1 VKVHEHQAKDLL
13 ARYGVPVPRGYVAET
28 ADAAAAI
35 ARELAA
41 PVAVKAQIHAGGR
54 GKGGG
59 IKLAESPE
67 QAREAAAKII
77 GMRLVTHQTG
87 PEGRLVKRVLVEEQ
101 LQVERELYLGVVI
114 DNSIGLPLVM
124 ASADGGVE
132 IEEVAAKTPE
142 RIHKTPVDPTVGF
155 QPFQGRQLAIEIG
168 LDGDMMRPASSLI
181 GGLYRCF
188 AENDCSLAE
197 VNPLVV
203 TRDGRLL
210 AADAK
215 LNFDDNALYRHKELA
230 ELRDIDEEDPLEV
243 RAQESG
249 IGNYVKL
256 TGNIGCVVNGAGLA
270 MATMDAIKL
279 AGGEPANF
287 LDIGT
292 VNDTG
297 RVVSSFRILTEDPN
311 VRAILINIFGGMARV
326 DIIAEGII
334 QAHREMEIGVPVVA
348 RLVGTNLEEGE
359 RLLSEAGPSSLI
371 RAADLGAA
379 AQKAVEAAGAPSRS
393 SSSAA
398 HLGELHS

>member
-1 VKVHEHQAKDLL
+1 MKVHEFQAKSVLS
-13 ARYGVPVPRGYVAET
+13 RYGVPVPRGRVTDNPDE
-28 ADAAAAI
+28 AAQI
-35 ARELAA
+35 ARDLGV
-41 PVAVKAQIHAGGR
+41 PVAIKAQIHAGGR

-59 IKLAESPE
+59 IKLAQTPDE
-67 QAREAAAKII
+67 AREAAKSII

-101 LQVERELYLGVVI
+101 LQVERELYLGIVI

-142 RIHKTPVDPTVGF
+142 RIHRSPVDPTVGF
-155 QPFQGRQLAIEIG
+155 QPFQGRQLAMAIG
-168 LDGDMMRPASSLI
+168 LTGEQMRPGAAVI
-181 GGLYRCF
+181 AGLYNAF

-197 VNPLVV
+197 INPLVV
-203 TRDGRLL
+203 TKDGRLL

-215 LNFDDNALYRHKELA
+215 LNFDDNALYRHKDLA
-230 ELRDIDEEDPLEV
+230 EMRDIDEEDPLEV

-279 AGGEPANF
+279 AGGDPAHF

-292 VNDTG
+292 VNDPA
-297 RVVSSFRILTEDPN
+297 RVVESFRILVDDPN
-311 VRAILINIFGGMARV
+311 VEAVLINIFGGMARV
-326 DIIAEGII
+326 DIIAQGII
-334 QAHREMEIGVPVVA
+334 EAHREMDIRVPVVA
-348 RLVGTNLEEGE
+348 RLVGTNVEEGE
-359 RLLSEAGPSSLI
+359 RLLSESGLNLV
-371 RAADLGAA
+371 RAADLGEAA
-379 AQKAVEAAGAPSRS
+379 RKAVEAAR
-393 SSSAA
+393 
-398 HLGELHS
+398 

>member
-1 VKVHEHQAKDLL
+1 MKVHEYQAKDLL
-13 ARYGVPVPRGYVAET
+13 AKYGVAVPRGRVAET
-28 ADAAAAI
+28 ADEAGAI
-35 ARELAA
+35 AKELGV

-59 IKLAESPE
+59 IKLADSAE
-67 QAREAAAKII
+67 QAREVASQII
-77 GMRLVTHQTG
+77 GMKLVTHQTG

-124 ASADGGVE
+124 ASADGGVD

-155 QPFQGRQLAIEIG
+155 QPFQGRELAIEIG
-168 LDGDMMRPASSLI
+168 LDGEMMRPAASLI
-181 GGLYRCF
+181 AGLYRCF
-188 AENDCSLAE
+188 AENDCTLAE

-203 TRDGRLL
+203 TLRRGSGQATDGRLL

-359 RLLSEAGPSSLI
+359 RLLAESGLTTLI
-371 RAADLGAA
+371 RAADLGEAA
-379 AQKAVEAAGAPSRS
+379 RKAVEAVSG
-393 SSSAA
+393 
-398 HLGELHS
+398 